1 MPKPQKAA
9 TRSLRRTTISD
20 VAREAGVAIK
30 TISRFLNNDA
40 SIKPSTRERVQKAVK
55 ALNYSP
61 NPAARALAG
70 TRSFLI
76 GLLYNN
82 PSAYYMDCVQE
93 AILDVCRAHGY
104 HLLVETCSA
113 DPTQMLHDVPS
124 MIAQTRVDGVILTPT
139 VSDNPLV
146 LAALR
151 RDRVPH
157 VVIAPS
163 PPQGRS
169 LSVHMDHEGAAY
181 EMATSLFN
189 LGHRRIGFIKGHP
202 QHSASRLRYQG
213 FCRALID
220 RGIEPDLNLVAQG
233 HFSFETGHACAR
245 TLLQAANRP
254 TAIFAANDDMAAGCI
269 TAAHELGLGVP
280 EDVSIAGF
288 NDTPV
293 ALITWPTL
301 TTVHQPI
308 REMAAGAAKLLFGS
322 IAAKARQAKSRSVS
336 SEQFHHRIILR
347 GSTSSPR
354 N

>member
-1 MPKPQKAA
+1 MVKLANS
-9 TRSLRRTTISD
+9 RLDGRRTTISD

-30 TISRFLNNDA
+30 TISRVLNNEA
-40 SIKPSTRERVQKAVK
+40 SIKASTRERVLKAIK
-55 ALNYSP
+55 MLKYSP

-70 TRSFLI
+70 SRSFLI

-93 AILDVCRAHGY
+93 AVLGVCRRNGY

-113 DPTQMLHDVPS
+113 EPKQMPQDVRA

-151 RDRVPH
+151 REKVPH

-163 PPQGRS
+163 PPRGRS
-169 LSVHMDHEGAAY
+169 RSVHMDHKGAAY
-181 EMATSLFN
+181 EMTAYLLD

-202 QHSASRLRYQG
+202 QHSAAALRYEGYCEALAARGIGLDSGAVMQG
-213 FCRALID
+213 YFSFDSGHASGRALLQVVD
-220 RGIEPDLNLVAQG
+220 RP
-233 HFSFETGHACAR
+233 S
-245 TLLQAANRP
+245 
-254 TAIFAANDDMAAGCI
+254 AIFAANDDMAAGCI
-269 TAAHELGLGVP
+269 AAAHELGLAVP

-301 TTVHQPI
+301 STVHQPI
-308 REMAAGAAKLLFGS
+308 MEMAAGAANVLFAN
-322 IAAKARQAKSRSVS
+322 IAAKKQQKRPTNSTSRQ
-336 SEQFHHRIILR
+336 FDYRIIVR
-347 GSTSSPR
+347 GSTAPPR

>member
-1 MPKPQKAA
+1 MVKLLKP
-9 TRSLRRTTISD
+9 RSEGRRTTISD
-20 VAREAGVAIK
+20 VARKAGLAIK
-30 TISRFLNNDA
+30 TISRVLNNEV
-40 SIKPSTRERVQKAVK
+40 SIKAATRERALKAIK

-70 TRSFLI
+70 SRSFLI

-93 AILDVCRAHGY
+93 AVLGVCRSNGY

-113 DPTQMLHDVPS
+113 EPKQMQQDVRS

-151 RDRVPH
+151 RDKVPH
-157 VVIAPS
+157 VVISPS
-163 PPQGRS
+163 PPRGRS
-169 LSVHMDHEGAAY
+169 RSVHMDHEGAAY
-181 EMATSLFN
+181 EMTTLLVD

-202 QHSASRLRYQG
+202 QHSAAGLRYQG
-213 FCRALID
+213 YCRALAD
-220 RGIEPDLNLVAQG
+220 RGIELTSELVNQG
-233 HFSFETGHACAR
+233 YFSFDSGHASGRA
-245 TLLQAANRP
+245 LLQAVDRP
-254 TAIFAANDDMAAGCI
+254 SAIFAANDDMAAGCI
-269 TAAHELGLGVP
+269 AAAHELGLAVP

-301 TTVHQPI
+301 STVHQPI
-308 REMAAGAAKLLFGS
+308 LEMAEGAANLLFAN
-322 IAAKARQAKSRSVS
+322 ITAKKQQKRPPNGASQR
-336 SEQFHHRIILR
+336 FGYRIIVR
-347 GSTSSPR
+347 GSTAPPR
-354 N
+354 S